1 MNKFLILVLIL
12 VPYFV
17 QAQTEL
23 SLLAD
28 VEVSTKS
35 EYFLYDL
42 VTFKQGNAEDL
53 ETLKK
58 VSVPFLNK
66 KAILEAVKDSGLKAK
81 LIFENTFKVTVT
93 NQINRN
99 ELQRKIMNHLTAQC
113 NECTF
118 EIQLYKLPFVN
129 EPNMNFRD
137 SDFELSRGSFMLPL
151 WGQAKSNRTYATGS
165 WRTFKKVALTNKWLG
180 QGQRLTTEDLKEEL
194 KEVTFLN
201 NKLID
206 IKDLVGKQLMR
217 STPANTIV
225 TRDILVIEK
234 MVKKGDAVSLLIKD
248 GPFEIEI
255 KAQAENDGQEGDSIK
270 VKANQKSI
278 TAKVIS
284 KDKVVSE

>member
-17 QAQTEL
+17 QAQAEL
-23 SLLAD
+23 SLVAD

-42 VTFKQGNAEDL
+42 VTFKQGSADDL
-53 ETLKK
+53 EKLKK

-113 NECTF
+113 NECIF

-151 WGQAKSNRTYATGS
+151 WAQTKANRTYATGS

-180 QGQRLTTEDLKEEL
+180 QGQRLTAEDLKEEL

-225 TRDILVIEK
+225 TRDILVVEK

>member
-17 QAQTEL
+17 QAQAEL
-23 SLLAD
+23 SLVAD

-42 VTFKQGNAEDL
+42 VTFKQGSADDL
-53 ETLKK
+53 EKLKK

-113 NECTF
+113 NECIF

-151 WGQAKSNRTYATGS
+151 WAQTKANRTYATGS
-165 WRTFKKVALTNKWLG
+165 
-180 QGQRLTTEDLKEEL
+180 
-194 KEVTFLN
+194 
-201 NKLID
+201 
-206 IKDLVGKQLMR
+206 R
-217 STPANTIV
+217 S
-225 TRDILVIEK
+225 
-234 MVKKGDAVSLLIKD
+234 
-248 GPFEIEI
+248 
-255 KAQAENDGQEGDSIK
+255 EGSI
-270 VKANQKSI
+270 
-278 TAKVIS
+278 
-284 KDKVVSE
+284 

>member
-1 MNKFLILVLIL
+1 MNKFLILVIYL

-17 QAQTEL
+17 WAQAEL

-42 VTFKQGNAEDL
+42 VTFKQGSAEDL
-53 ETLKK
+53 EVLKK

-66 KAILEAVKDSGLKAK
+66 KAILEAVKDSGIKAK

-113 NECTF
+113 NECIF
-118 EIQLYKLPFVN
+118 EVQLYKLPFVN

-151 WGQAKSNRTYATGS
+151 WGQTKSNRSYATGS

-225 TRDILVIEK
+225 TRDILVVEK

-248 GPFEIEI
+248 GPFEIEV

-270 VKANQKSI
+270 VKTNQKSI